1 MQKLFSI
8 LIKNIKI
15 TNFFK
20 KRFYSDGIDRSLS
33 GYTNSRGSVA
43 AEVYSAPFKVYS
55 AKKFPGMTG
64 TKRAT

>member
-1 MQKLFSI
+1 MNFWKPSHH
-8 LIKNIKI
+8 KNLEFTKK
-15 TNFFK
+15 K
-20 KRFYSDGIDRSLS
+20 KRFYSGGIDRSLS

>member
-1 MQKLFSI
+1 MNFSDSHR
-8 LIKNIKI
+8 I
-15 TNFFK
+15 TEIQELLK
-20 KRFYSDGIDRSLS
+20 KRFYSDGIDRSLN